1 MKRKT
6 INQPTPGASA
16 EPMLPRMKS
25 PKPRY
30 IGTFRP
36 IMSEIGPTTIW
47 PRPIVM
53 KKARR
58 VICTLAGLAVRS
70 LPIEGNAGRYISMAN
85 GPIAD
90 KSPRTIATR
99 RKRVSDDRFFGVV
112 VAVIIKAEVLR
123 GREREI
129 D

>member
-1 MKRKT
+1 
-6 INQPTPGASA
+6 
-16 EPMLPRMKS
+16 MLPRMKS

-30 IGTFRP
+30 MGPFRP

-53 KKARR
+53 KNPRR
-58 VICTLAGLAVRS
+58 VICTVAGLAARS
-70 LPIEGNAGRYISMAN
+70 FPIEGNAGRYISMAN

-99 RKRVSDDRFFGVV
+99 RKRVSEDCLVGVV
-112 VAVIIKAEVLR
+112 VTVDIKNGVS
-123 GREREI
+123 
-129 D
+129 